1 MSAPGFVLYGAR
13 LRASSQLSV
22 EPSRERTAV
31 GDVGAVAHREATTP
45 SVQKPF
51 VQSKRCGSTNLLV
64 ETLFCRAL
72 NFDEGTRVTPRA
84 SPVALLTPRAL
95 DMYPMLTPRALDMSA
110 STEIE
115 YNRPPPAPATPAS
128 PTAAPATSQAKVHT
142 HTHTFLCLL
151 VPFYRGLLR
160 VARSGGAGRACASI
174 HPIIIQASGSCHLL
188 ATTA

>member
-1 MSAPGFVLYGAR
+1 MYGAR

-95 DMYPMLTPRALDMSA
+95 DMSA
-110 STEIE
+110 STLH
-115 YNRPPPAPATPAS
+115 PPPAPATPAAPAS